1 MKGYTNTGAVW
12 QLRHKGEIVASLVVS
27 DSEWPWVYARLQPRP
42 GFGRIQPLLAEEL
55 RLLDDI
61 ENKVDEWEAAYDEIR
76 KDLTLLYPDGN
87 PVPEYLLHVKNDNA
101 WWRWNDQ
108 PFPG

>member
-1 MKGYTNTGAVW
+1 VW
-12 QLRHKGEIVASLVVS
+12 QLQHKGEIVASLVVS
-27 DSEWPWVYARLQPRP
+27 DFEWPWVYARLQARP
-42 GFGRIQPLLAEEL
+42 GFGRIQPLFAEEL

-87 PVPEYLLHVKNDNA
+87 PVPEYLLHVKDGNA